1 MPLDFSS
8 LKKTGTVIEFQNAPH
23 VIVWANFL
31 RTAQRKP
38 TVQAK
43 LKNLITG
50 RIVEYTFKVGER
62 VEAADVTKHKAQFLY
77 KDHSGTHFMDNETF
91 ETVELPKDLTE
102 EIADYLKEGMEVT
115 LNAYQGRPIS
125 VELPVKVALKVVSTP
140 PGVKGD
146 TATGGTKPAT
156 LETGLVV
163 NVPLFIKEG
172 ESVRVN
178 TQTGEYVERANI

>member
-1 MPLDFSS
+1 MPLDFSQ
-8 LKKTGTVIEFQNAPH
+8 LRKTGTVVEFQNAPH
-23 VIVWANFL
+23 VIVWTNFL

-50 RIVEYTFKVGER
+50 RILEYTFKVGER
-62 VEAADVTKHKAQFLY
+62 VEEADVTKSKAQFLY
-77 KDHSGTHFMDNETF
+77 RDPGGTHFMDTKTF
-91 ETVELPKDLTE
+91 ETVDLPKDLTDSVE
-102 EIADYLKEGMEVT
+102 GYLREGMEVN
-115 LNAYQGRPIS
+115 LVSYQGKPIS
-125 VELPVKVALKVVSTP
+125 VELPVKVELKITSTP
-140 PGVKGD
+140 PGIRGD

-172 ESVRVN
+172 EAIRVN
-178 TQTGEYVERANI
+178 TETGEYVERVN